1 MMKLQAEIILQR
13 GLPLLLL
20 VVLDAELLP
29 AEPVSMIPVMPAN
42 PPDYCNAAVQGN
54 DVHEVDNRAL

>member
-29 AEPVSMIPVMPAN
+29 AEPESMIFMMPAN
-42 PPDYCNAAVQGN
+42 PPGDCNAAVRGN
-54 DVHEVDNRAL
+54 DVHVVEH

>member
-29 AEPVSMIPVMPAN
+29 AEPVPMISVMPAN
-42 PPDYCNAAVQGN
+42 SSDYCNAAVPGN
-54 DVHEVDNRAL
+54 DVHVVEH

>member
-1 MMKLQAEIILQR
+1 MKLQAKHLVQG

-29 AEPVSMIPVMPAN
+29 AEPVSMISVMPAN

-54 DVHEVDNRAL
+54 DVHEVDNQAL